1 MSVFLSVALIV
12 AFAIF
17 LSVIVI
23 TCLHF
28 YVEHKYPYEKLKRKQ
43 NDEFKEWLTKRR
55 ANMTQAQRESE
66 DLHFSQLRAM
76 PPSKVFEP
84 RTGNSLSKDLLG
96 FDLLSK

>member
-1 MSVFLSVALIV
+1 MSVFLSLALIV

-17 LSVIVI
+17 LSAIVI

-28 YVEHKYPYEKLKRKQ
+28 YVERKYSYEKLKRKQ

-55 ANMTQAQRESE
+55 ANMTQAQRDSE
-66 DLHFSQLRAM
+66 YLYFSQLRAM
-76 PPSKVFEP
+76 PPSDVFKP

-96 FDLLSK
+96 FELLPK